1 VRGSLPATKVSWR
14 AFAMRTTGFKN
25 TCAAIQ
31 VGFVVAVVM
40 SGARVIAHHSFAA
53 EFDITKPVTL
63 TGKVT
68 KIEWTNPHA
77 FLFIDVQDKQTGT
90 VTNWEVEMGSPNGL
104 TRLGW
109 TRNALKPG
117 DEVTVDGSLGRNKA
131 NLANAR
137 SVVMTATGKKLGA
150 ASSEGSR

>member
-1 VRGSLPATKVSWR
+1 MRDMFAGVVLTAVALAVAAAPA
-14 AFAMRTTGFKN
+14 A
-25 TCAAIQ
+25 
-31 VGFVVAVVM
+31 
-40 SGARVIAHHSFAA
+40 AHHSFAA

-77 FLFIDVQDKQTGT
+77 FLFVDVADPQTGT
-90 VTNWEVEMGSPNGL
+90 VTNWEIEMGSPNGL

-109 TRNALKPG
+109 TRTMLKPG
-117 DEVTVDGSLGRNKA
+117 DAVTIEGSLGRAKA

-137 SVVMTATGKKLGA
+137 SVVMTTTGKKLGA
-150 ASSEGSR
+150 ASSEGAR

>member
-1 VRGSLPATKVSWR
+1 MRDAFLTFIFIAATIALDGST
-14 AFAMRTTGFKN
+14 
-25 TCAAIQ
+25 
-31 VGFVVAVVM
+31 VA
-40 SGARVIAHHSFAA
+40 AHHSFAA

-77 FLFIDVQDKQTGT
+77 FLFIDVPDKQTGA
-90 VTNWEVEMGSPNGL
+90 VTNWEIEMGSPNGL

-109 TRNALKPG
+109 TRTLLKPG

-150 ASSEGSR
+150 ASSEGAK

>member
-1 VRGSLPATKVSWR
+1 MKKMFACVAIGAATAVFAAAPA
-14 AFAMRTTGFKN
+14 A
-25 TCAAIQ
+25 
-31 VGFVVAVVM
+31 
-40 SGARVIAHHSFAA
+40 AHHSFAA

-77 FLFIDVQDKQTGT
+77 YLFVDVADPQTGA
-90 VTNWEVEMGSPNGL
+90 VTNWEIEMGSPNGL

-109 TRNALKPG
+109 TRTVLKPG
-117 DEVTVDGSLGRNKA
+117 DAVTIEGSLGRNKS

-150 ASSEGSR
+150 ASSEAAP

>member
-1 VRGSLPATKVSWR
+1 MKQNRMREMFLTIIFTALATAWAGS
-14 AFAMRTTGFKN
+14 
-25 TCAAIQ
+25 AAD
-31 VGFVVAVVM
+31 
-40 SGARVIAHHSFAA
+40 AHHSFAA

-77 FLFIDVQDKQTGT
+77 FVFIDVQDKQTGT
-90 VTNWEVEMGSPNGL
+90 VTNWEIEMGSPNGL

-109 TRNALKPG
+109 TRTLLKTG
-117 DEVTVDGSLGRNKA
+117 DEVTVEGSLGRNKA

-150 ASSEGSR
+150 ASSEGAQ

>member
-1 VRGSLPATKVSWR
+1 MRIHLFTAIVIACAVKPAV
-14 AFAMRTTGFKN
+14 
-25 TCAAIQ
+25 
-31 VGFVVAVVM
+31 
-40 SGARVIAHHSFAA
+40 AHHSFAA

-77 FLFIDVQDKQTGT
+77 FLFVDVADAQTGA
-90 VTNWEVEMGSPNGL
+90 VTNWEIEMGSPNGL

-109 TRNALKPG
+109 TRTMLKPG
-117 DEVTVDGSLGRNKA
+117 DAVTIEGSLGRTKA

-150 ASSEGSR
+150 ASSEAAP